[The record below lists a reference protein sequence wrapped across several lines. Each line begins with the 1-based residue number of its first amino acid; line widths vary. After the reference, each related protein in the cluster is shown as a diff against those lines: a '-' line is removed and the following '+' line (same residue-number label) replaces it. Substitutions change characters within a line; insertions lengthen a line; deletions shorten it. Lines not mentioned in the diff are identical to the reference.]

1 MDCYS
6 TSLDRR
12 AEIKS
17 KSESDCFCFP
27 LKHKHGQSK
36 NVVANIH
43 SSVGVDTFQFNLLAE
58 LHRQLMD
65 VAAACV
71 WNNLCT
77 WVNAR
82 GLQISVNGLVSSGLL
97 QKK

>member
-43 SSVGVDTFQFNLLAE
+43 SSVGGGYFPVQPFSRAPPTA
-58 LHRQLMD
+58 
-65 VAAACV
+65 
-71 WNNLCT
+71 
-77 WVNAR
+77 
-82 GLQISVNGLVSSGLL
+82 NGCGSSLRME
-97 QKK
+97 